1 MTSITSSN
9 PIVEVKNLYV
19 SYEQSHYHKA
29 SLRDLFI
36 KTVKSPVQSFL
47 AKRSSHI
54 VLDDISFSLNK
65 GDRLGII
72 GRNGAGKTTL
82 CRCLSDMLTPQSGT
96 INVPKKTRAIFSH
109 ANCVD
114 PFLTGRENA
123 LLLGNYLYPW
133 LNFKELES
141 VIEEACQFSG
151 LGSALETPIYTYS
164 LGMQTRLFLSVV
176 TSVTCDLLILDEVY
190 DGADEY
196 FKTLAQERITK
207 LIEQSGAVI
216 LVSHN
221 SDLFKK
227 VCNKVILIEDHK
239 LIYEGENIDYA
250 LDLYRSFHGNSPLPN
265 AK

>member
-1 MTSITSSN
+1 MTSTTYSDRAL
-9 PIVEVKNLYV
+9 VEVKNLHV
-19 SYEQSHYHKA
+19 SYEQDHYQKA

-47 AKRSSHI
+47 AKRSSQI
-54 VLDDISFSLNK
+54 VLDDICFSLKK

-82 CRCLSDMLTPQSGT
+82 CRCLAHMLTPQHGE
-96 INVPKKTRAIFSH
+96 INVPEKTRAIFSH

-133 LNFKELES
+133 LKFKELEE
-141 VIEEACQFSG
+141 VIEEACHFSG
-151 LGSALETPIYTYS
+151 LGEALETPIYTYS

-176 TSVTCDLLILDEVY
+176 TSVPCDLLILDEVY
-190 DGADEY
+190 DGADEH
-196 FKTLAQERITK
+196 FKALAKERITQ
-207 LIEQSGAVI
+207 LIERSGAVI

-221 SDLFKK
+221 SELFKK

-239 LIYEGENIDYA
+239 LIYEGSDIDHA
-250 LDLYRSFHGNSPLPN
+250 LALYRSFHGRKGP
-265 AK
+265 

>member
-1 MTSITSSN
+1 MTSTTYSE
-9 PIVEVKNLYV
+9 PLVKVENLHV
-19 SYEQSHYHKA
+19 SYEQDYYQKA

-36 KTVKSPVQSFL
+36 KTIKSPIQSFL

-54 VLDDISFSLNK
+54 VLDNISFSLKK

-82 CRCLSDMLTPQSGT
+82 CRCLANMLTPKYGT
-96 INVPKKTRAIFSH
+96 IKVPERTRAVFSN
-109 ANCVD
+109 ANSVD

-133 LNFKELES
+133 LKFKELEA
-141 VIEEACQFSG
+141 VINEACEFSG

-176 TSVTCDLLILDEVY
+176 TSIPCDLMILDEVY

-196 FKTLAQERITK
+196 FKELAQERITN

-221 SDLFKK
+221 SELFKK
-227 VCNKVILIEDHK
+227 VCNKVILLEGQK
-239 LIYEGENIDYA
+239 LIYEGQDIDHA
-250 LDLYRSFHGNSPLPN
+250 LALYRSFHGQNPQ
-265 AK
+265 